1 MGPDLLILCGRPPA
15 LGDLT
20 NEAITPTM
28 GSFNKAWRLGIIT
41 KSLTDLTNHD
51 FQDGFANKGFW
62 PNGVEKFLFGD
73 QLARVLKQVTE
84 YSKHFRPELD
94 HPRTPPQTL
103 VRQVQAKQVKADALL
118 APHSLLELYRSFTPA
133 L

>member
-1 MGPDLLILCGRPPA
+1 MGSDLLILCGRPPA

-41 KSLTDLTNHD
+41 KRLTDLTNHD

-73 QLARVLKQVTE
+73 QLAWSFKQMTE
-84 YSKHFRPELD
+84 HSELLRPKLD
-94 HPRTPPQTL
+94 RLRTPPQTL
-103 VRQVQAKQVKADALL
+103 VRQVQAKEIKADALL